1 MGGKGRKLAVRN
13 PGQPQSEF
21 LAVIHFP
28 VAVRVIAQL
37 QQAVFGV
44 VPLSATGADQV
55 PAPILAFAVVF
66 LGNGKAGATTAWD

>member
-28 VAVRVIAQL
+28 VAVRVITEL
-37 QQAVFGV
+37 QQTVFGV
-44 VPLSATGADQV
+44 VPLSAT
-55 PAPILAFAVVF
+55 
-66 LGNGKAGATTAWD
+66 TTAWD